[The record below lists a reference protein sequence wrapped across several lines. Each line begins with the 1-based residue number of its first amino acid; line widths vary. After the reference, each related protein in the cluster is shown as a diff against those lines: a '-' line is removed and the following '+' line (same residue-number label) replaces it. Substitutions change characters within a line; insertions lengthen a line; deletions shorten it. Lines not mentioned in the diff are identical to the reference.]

1 MPVRQC
7 VPVWRIGA
15 GFPWA
20 GVAAAPQPATPADA
34 CAEPQDLRLHPE
46 MLATSPAESPIDML
60 DLATWRD
67 DHAIR
72 AIDLQ
77 RTNRQAR
84 CIG

>member
-1 MPVRQC
+1 ML
-7 VPVWRIGA
+7 
-15 GFPWA
+15 
-20 GVAAAPQPATPADA
+20 APSPRTFAST
-34 CAEPQDLRLHPE
+34 LM